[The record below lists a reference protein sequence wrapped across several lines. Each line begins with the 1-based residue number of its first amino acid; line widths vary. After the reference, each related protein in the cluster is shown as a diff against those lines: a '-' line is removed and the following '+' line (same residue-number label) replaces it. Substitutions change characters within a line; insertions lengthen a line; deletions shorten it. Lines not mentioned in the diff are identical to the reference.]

1 MSDQI
6 TNLSDEAIQA
16 LRTLSSHLRTS
27 QESLLNS
34 TKKLMSDFS
43 ENQDGLGAH
52 SDQIEEL
59 LQNLCQLLGVN
70 TEEDNKPIKKLA
82 KKLTIN
88 AQRREDQKLK

>member
-34 TKKLMSDFS
+34 TKDLLGKFS
-43 ENQDGLGAH
+43 ENQNGLGAH
-52 SDQIEEL
+52 SDKIEEL
-59 LQNLCQLLGVN
+59 LQSLCQFLGVN
-70 TEEDNKPIKKLA
+70 TEEDDMPIKKLA

-88 AQRREDQKLK
+88 AQHREDQKLK